1 MNKKDYILK
10 VLDATMD
17 YFPLARGLK
26 ILISGEAL
34 DDTAIDTLVS
44 ILTKT
49 INEITDGE
57 AKRKLQKSKDFLEK
71 LKAIELQSHLKDEK
85 SINMLDDMLKNI

>member
-1 MNKKDYILK
+1 MSKKDYILK
-10 VLDATMD
+10 VLDTTMD

-49 INEITDGE
+49 MNEITDGE

-71 LKAIELQSHLKDEK
+71 LKTIEQQSHLRDEK
-85 SINMLDDMLKNI
+85 SIAMLDDMLKNI

>member
-1 MNKKDYILK
+1 MTKKDYILK
-10 VLDATMD
+10 VLDVTME

-26 ILISGEAL
+26 ILISSEAL

-49 INEITDGE
+49 INEISEGE
-57 AKRKLQKSKDFLEK
+57 AKIKLQKSKDFLEK
-71 LKAIELQSHLKDEK
+71 LKNIERESHLRDEK
-85 SINMLDDMLKNI
+85 SITTLDNMFKDI

>member
-1 MNKKDYILK
+1 
-10 VLDATMD
+10 MD

-49 INEITDGE
+49 INEINDGE
-57 AKRKLQKSKDFLEK
+57 AKKKLQKSKDFLEK
-71 LKAIELQSHLKDEK
+71 LKTIEQQSHLKDEK
-85 SINMLDDMLKNI
+85 SIHMLDDMLENI